1 MKQKLNAGV
10 VNAGCLLFF
19 PEQAQAVSHSDVMD
33 LMLYVQLAA
42 SKKHPKFTS
51 LDKWNETWLAAAM
64 SFGWMLKASE
74 HVSEP
79 LKADAAETIWSVI
92 RRALAVSV
100 TPEALDHA
108 ERSLRKAC
116 ETPSSNRAI
125 RLLASQVLEHET
137 DQAGR
142 AQTVVAVQTGF
153 VDEQHNLALLQL
165 HFVTRQ
171 PLSDDFM
178 FDVLEP
184 ASAVGNIDL
193 TFYSLHLMD
202 LVYLQFRDTISSAL
216 ATRRVGLIET
226 LEEVPDTADIIS
238 L

>member
-19 PEQAQAVSHSDVMD
+19 PEQGQTTAHSDVMD
-33 LMLYVQLAA
+33 SMLYVQLAA

-100 TPEALDHA
+100 TPAALGHA
-108 ERSLRKAC
+108 EQTLRKAC
-116 ETPSSNRAI
+116 TQPYGKPAI
-125 RLLASQVLEHET
+125 RLLASQALEHEE

-142 AQTVVAVQTGF
+142 AQTVVAVQAGF
-153 VDEQHNLALLQL
+153 VDEQHNLTLVQL

-171 PLSDDFM
+171 PLSDGFL
-178 FDVLEP
+178 FDLLDP
-184 ASAVGNIDL
+184 ANMVGNISL
-193 TFYSLHLMD
+193 TVYSLQLMD
-202 LVYLQFRDTISSAL
+202 LVYLQSRDKISSAL
-216 ATRRVGLIET
+216 ATRRAGLIEM
-226 LEEVPDTADIIS
+226 LIEVSDV
-238 L
+238 

>member
-19 PEQAQAVSHSDVMD
+19 PEQGQAAAHSDAMD
-33 LMLYVQLAA
+33 SMLYVQLAA

-79 LKADAAETIWSVI
+79 LKAGAAETIWSVI
-92 RRALAVSV
+92 RRAFAASV
-100 TPEALDHA
+100 PPATLDHA
-108 ERSLRKAC
+108 EQLLRKAC
-116 ETPSSNRAI
+116 AQPYGNQAI
-125 RLLASQVLEHET
+125 RLLAGQVLEQEA

-153 VDEQHNLALLQL
+153 VDEQHNLALVQL

-171 PLSDDFM
+171 PLSDGFL

-184 ASAVGNIDL
+184 ASTVGNISL
-193 TFYSLHLMD
+193 TFYSLNLMD
-202 LVYLQFRDTISSAL
+202 LVYLQFRDQISSAL
-216 ATRRVGLIET
+216 ASKRAGLIET
-226 LEEVPDTADIIS
+226 LAEVSNA
-238 L
+238 

>member
-1 MKQKLNAGV
+1 MKQELNAGV
-10 VNAGCLLFF
+10 VNAGCLLVF
-19 PEQAQAVSHSDVMD
+19 PERTQTALRSDVMD
-33 LMLYVQLAA
+33 SMLYVQLAA
-42 SKKHPKFTS
+42 SKKHPKFAS

-79 LKADAAETIWSVI
+79 LKADAAETIWSSV

-100 TPEALDHA
+100 TPAELDRA
-108 ERSLRKAC
+108 ERSLRQTCAK
-116 ETPSSNRAI
+116 PSGNPAI
-125 RLLASQVLEHET
+125 RLLVGQVLEQGADHV
-137 DQAGR
+137 GR

-153 VDEQHNLALLQL
+153 IDEQHNLTLVQL

-171 PLSDDFM
+171 PLSDGFL

-184 ASAVGNIDL
+184 ASTVGNIGL

-202 LVYLQFRDTISSAL
+202 LVYLQFRDKISSAL
-216 ATRRVGLIET
+216 ATRRAGLIET
-226 LEEVPDTADIIS
+226 LLEVADA
-238 L
+238 